1 MHVCLTT
8 ASVREQTPRP
18 ARTDSRSTPADST
31 LTPIWAA
38 IVQPLPAMIPTA
50 DAATS
55 PHNMA
60 LRTLMQAK
68 VTCAN
73 TIHELD
79 TIDCFTDD
87 WPLTTTT
94 LGLALADAALAD
106 AALADAA
113 LEIHLACQ
121 HAAAECGAIVEMLD
135 ALLSD
140 DPAMSAQPRVLV
152 EMEVRR
158 ENAGGEIEEARRIVE
173 ELAEGDRVGPELSL
187 REIGMRAWRLG
198 AKLRGM
204 RGVLEELE
212 VKVQAPALQPQ
223 SDSPLQAA
231 V

>member
-1 MHVCLTT
+1 M
-8 ASVREQTPRP
+8 SVSPPHRCVSKHRVLL
-18 ARTDSRSTPADST
+18 ARTAAALPVST
-31 LTPIWAA
+31 LTPIWPAT
-38 IVQPLPAMIPTA
+38 VQPLPAMIPTA

-55 PHNMA
+55 PHNMV

-94 LGLALADAALAD
+94 LGL
-106 AALADAA
+106 ALADAA

-158 ENAGGEIEEARRIVE
+158 ENAGGEIEEVRRIVE
-173 ELAEGDRVGPELSL
+173 ELAEGDGVGPELSL
-187 REIGMRAWRLG
+187 REIGKRGWRLG

-212 VKVQAPALQPQ
+212 VRVQAPALQLQ